1 MTMRRILLFA
11 VVAAVLPLA
20 ACVTDKDVDKLA
32 NVFMATGVRPDTMPV
47 MKNREPPFR
56 YPSAL
61 YAQKVQGNVT
71 LRIFIDT
78 AGRVHP
84 ESTLVVEPSGYP
96 ALDSAAIKGSQELTF
111 IPAKKRSE
119 PIAVSVLYPVYFRH
133 PDAAP
138 LPGDTILQ
146 RYSKP
151 VPPK

>member
-1 MTMRRILLFA
+1 MAMRRILLFA
-11 VVAAVLPLA
+11 AVAAALPLA
-20 ACVTDKDVDKLA
+20 ACVTDKDVDKLSS
-32 NVFMATGVRPDTMPV
+32 VFMATGARPDTMPV

>member
-1 MTMRRILLFA
+1 MLMRRLLLLATVA
-11 VVAAVLPLA
+11 VVSLA
-20 ACVTDKDVDKLA
+20 GCVTDKDVDKLQS
-32 NVFMATGVRPDTMPV
+32 VFTATGARPDTMPV

-96 ALDSAAIKGSQELTF
+96 ALDSAAIRGSQELVF
-111 IPAKKRSE
+111 IPAKKRAE
-119 PIAVSVLYPVYFRH
+119 PMAVSVLYPVYFRH
-133 PDAAP
+133 PEAAP

-146 RYSKP
+146 RYPKP
-151 VPPK
+151 VRPK

>member
-1 MTMRRILLFA
+1 MRRSLLLTSAAAIA
-11 VVAAVLPLA
+11 VSSM
-20 ACVTDKDVDKLA
+20 ACVTDKDVDKLQS
-32 NVFMATGVRPDTMPV
+32 VFAAGGARPDTMPV
-47 MKNREPPFR
+47 MKNRELPFR

-84 ESTLVVEPSGYP
+84 ESTVVVEPSGYG
-96 ALDSAAIKGSQELTF
+96 ALDSAAVKGSQELSF

-119 PIAVSVLYPVYFRH
+119 PMAVSVLYPVYFRH

-138 LPGDTILQ
+138 LPGDTILK
-146 RYSKP
+146 RYPQKP
-151 VPPK
+151 VRPR